1 MHSACICMHVVTEG
15 TGPLTMPAPPPV
27 LLGPPDPP
35 DPQDLAH
42 RQIGEADLPTELPT
56 PHSVDANCLDASP
69 NVAGIPLPPAEEMN
83 YTSSVLHT
91 PPIPAL
97 GMLTEILLGT
107 LDQIMQLLAG
117 IDTHL
122 VQQEVAWE

>member
-1 MHSACICMHVVTEG
+1 MCSACISMQVVMEG
-15 TGPLTMPAPPPV
+15 TGPLTALAPPPV

-69 NVAGIPLPPAEEMN
+69 NVAGIPLPPAKETN
-83 YTSSVLHT
+83 YASSVPHT
-91 PPIPAL
+91 PPIPVL
-97 GMLTEILLGT
+97 SMPTEIPLGP